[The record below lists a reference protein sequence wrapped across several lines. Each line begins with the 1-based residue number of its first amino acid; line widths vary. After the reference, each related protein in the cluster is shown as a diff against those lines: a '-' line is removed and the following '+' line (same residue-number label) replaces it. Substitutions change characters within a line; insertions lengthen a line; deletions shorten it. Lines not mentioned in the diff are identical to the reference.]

1 MPHVMPLIAMTA
13 TIPGLAFMLGAGL
26 MAAGFLAAMAG
37 FFMAVMTT
45 KQRFEQSSM
54 VFVLGIVALVVGAWL
69 MRLTP

>member
-1 MPHVMPLIAMTA
+1 MPHVMPFIAMTA